1 MHSLGKVRFIRSQ
14 KKNPQLVYEG
24 YIYNKKLT
32 QVSGHTTWRCT
43 DVKKNKCKAVC
54 ITKNSELVSV
64 RRQHIHEPH
73 WSRISNRALYAVE
86 NDLDEYFEIS
96 SGDITDD
103 KIQQYLASGM
113 IVQMEDSF
121 VKCDLK
127 KE

>member
-1 MHSLGKVRFIRSQ
+1 M
-14 KKNPQLVYEG
+14 
-24 YIYNKKLT
+24 
-32 QVSGHTTWRCT
+32 
-43 DVKKNKCKAVC
+43 
-54 ITKNSELVSV
+54 

-73 WSRISNRALYAVE
+73 WKRISNRALYAVE

-103 KIQQYLASGM
+103 KIQQYLASGI
-113 IVQMEDSF
+113 IVQMEDSV